1 MSTHDYVIDNQSAV
15 AFRADLNNALA
26 AIVTQNSNA
35 TAPTTTFANMIW
47 YDTATNILKKRNEAN
62 TAWINL
68 GTVDEAGGT
77 FTPTGG
83 TATIATQAEAE
94 AGTDNTKM
102 MTPLRVFQALKSLTV
117 NVQEFTAS
125 GTWTKPA
132 DAIYSEITVVGGGR
146 AGQVGATGSMCGAG
160 STGIGGNAGGAAR
173 LTKIASAL
181 GATETVTIGAG
192 GATSL
197 AVGGTSSF
205 GAHASATGGG
215 ASPGVGSGTGAET
228 ITGGRTSGNSS
239 ATTGVSTD
247 QTQAAI
253 TRGGSSLAGP
263 GGLTSIAGIRGGGG
277 GGGLNAPTF
286 GAGGAGYVRVVTYC
300 A

>member
-35 TAPTTTFANMIW
+35 TAPATTFANMIW

-62 TAWINL
+62 SAWINL
-68 GTVDEAGGT
+68 GTIDEAAGR

-102 MTPLRVFQALKSLTV
+102 MTPLRVFQAMKALTV
-117 NVQEFTAS
+117 NVQEFTSS
-125 GTWTKPA
+125 GTWTKPT
-132 DAIYSEITVVGGGR
+132 DAIYSEITVVGGG
-146 AGQVGATGSMCGAG
+146 GAG
-160 STGIGGNAGGAAR
+160 VSGTAQQMCVTASAGSGGNAGGTALLR
-173 LTKIASAL
+173 KVASAL

-192 GATSL
+192 GASSG
-197 AVGGTSSF
+197 ASGGTSSF
-205 GAHASATGGG
+205 GSHASATGGG
-215 ASPGVGSGTGAET
+215 ASGGAGSGTGAQG
-228 ITGGRTSGNSS
+228 IDGQLGF
-239 ATTGVSTD
+239 
-247 QTQAAI
+247 
-253 TRGGSSLAGP
+253 GGSSTTISATSMGGSSSAGR
-263 GGLTSIAGIRGGGG
+263 GGRSAIAGTRGGGG
-277 GGGLNAPTF
+277 GGGVGSTAF

-300 A
+300 AT

>member
-1 MSTHDYVIDNQSAV
+1 MATHDYVIDNQSATS
-15 AFRADLNNALA
+15 FRSDLNNVLQ
-26 AIVTQNSNA
+26 AIVSTNSNA
-35 TAPTTTFANMIW
+35 TAPATTYANQLW

-62 TAWINL
+62 SAWINL
-68 GTVDEAGGT
+68 GTIDETLGT

-83 TATIATQAEAE
+83 GTIATQAEAE
-94 AGTDNTKM
+94 AGTNNTNI

-117 NVQEFTAS
+117 NVQEFTTA
-125 GTWTKPA
+125 GTATWTKPA

-146 AGQVGATGSMCGAG
+146 AGQVAVVPSMCNTG
-160 STGIGGNAGGAAR
+160 TVGIGGNAGGTAR

-181 GATETVTIGAG
+181 GATETVTIGVG

-215 ASPGVGSGTGAET
+215 ASPGVGSGTGAEAM
-228 ITGGRTSGNSS
+228 TGGRAAGTGSFSINS
-239 ATTGVSTD
+239 V
-247 QTQAAI
+247 
-253 TRGGSSLAGP
+253 TRADDPCTLGGSSFAGP
-263 GGLTSIAGIRGGGG
+263 GGIIAGAGTRGGGG
-277 GGGLNAPTF
+277 GGGNGTATF
-286 GAGGAGYVRVVTYC
+286 GAGGAGYVRIVTYC